1 MSLVFFFSLSRQE
14 LMVISSSLNSIG
26 HIKTEQRKKAQTENL
41 DGRRGG
47 KVSKNSMKATAV
59 SSRLRSDS
67 IRSFKRNSC
76 HHKLPFHARF
86 LRLPLSAPSQRLP
99 TAPINLQATPCSP
112 PAPSC
117 LQPPPFPSKRQLHP
131 GRWWKKCGQISD
143 LQHSGNGFIAIV

>member
-1 MSLVFFFSLSRQE
+1 
-14 LMVISSSLNSIG
+14 MVISSSLNSIG
-26 HIKTEQRKKAQTENL
+26 HIKTEQSKEARTENL

-47 KVSKNSMKATAV
+47 KVRENSMKATAV

-112 PAPSC
+112 PPSC